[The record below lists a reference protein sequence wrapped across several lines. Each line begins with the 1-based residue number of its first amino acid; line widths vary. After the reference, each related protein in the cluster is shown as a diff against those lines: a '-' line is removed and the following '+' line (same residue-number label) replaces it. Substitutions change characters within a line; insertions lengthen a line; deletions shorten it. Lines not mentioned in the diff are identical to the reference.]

1 MLFNIDKR
9 HFRRMISVLSFK
21 VGYESL
27 ANAFFLWNEEL
38 KCCVVFGFSLRH
50 NSQQCLGTTFAF
62 NF

>member
-27 ANAFFLWNEEL
+27 ASVFFYGMKSLNAVL
-38 KCCVVFGFSLRH
+38 S
-50 NSQQCLGTTFAF
+50 LGTH
-62 NF
+62 